1 MAASVAANT
10 GCRGA
15 AELLACAARRADRVA
30 PANRPVAPANVDR
43 TRRPAPGEA
52 LNQIVATY
60 QVSQPRPRRHPVHD
74 AARGI
79 SVPSVPIYAARRHRG
94 RIIDRQPQPDPART
108 ANGDVRE
115 YDRFAD

>member
-15 AELLACAARRADRVA
+15 AELLACAARRAER
-30 PANRPVAPANVDR
+30 VAPANVDR
-43 TRRPAPGEA
+43 TRRPPPGEA